1 MRIILG
7 RALCIFCFFVSYL
20 ASSQTCLPGFNA
32 TLQTDVFVDNGD
44 GTATDTF
51 LGLVWMRCSL
61 GQTWSNETCSGD
73 ASELT
78 WQQALQAAHG
88 YEYAKQ
94 LGWRVPNMKELASL
108 TERSC
113 VRPAINELFFP
124 NTSSD
129 DYWTSTP
136 SVIDPKRAWVIA
148 FFNSSNSL
156 KDKTLFVFTRL
167 VRTAD

>member
-1 MRIILG
+1 MRV
-7 RALCIFCFFVSYL
+7 FCLFLFFVPCL
-20 ASSQTCLPGFNA
+20 AISQTCLPDFDA
-32 TLQTDVFVDNGD
+32 TAQTEEFVDNTD
-44 GTATDTF
+44 GTATDVS
-51 LGLVWMRCSL
+51 LGLIWMRCSL
-61 GQTWSNETCSGD
+61 GQTWINETCSGD

-88 YEYAKQ
+88 YEYAQQ

-113 VRPAINELFFP
+113 VRPAINEMFFP

-136 SVIDPKRAWVIA
+136 SAVDPKRAWVIA

-156 KDKTLFVFTRL
+156 KDKSLFVFTRL
-167 VRTAD
+167 VRTAG

>member
-1 MRIILG
+1 
-7 RALCIFCFFVSYL
+7 
-20 ASSQTCLPGFNA
+20 LPSFDPS
-32 TLQTDVFVDNGD
+32 TQTDEFIDNAD
-44 GTATDTF
+44 GTATDAS

-61 GQTWSNETCSGD
+61 GQTWEDETCNGD

-78 WQQALQAAHG
+78 WQQALQTAHG
-88 YEYAKQ
+88 YEYAEK

-129 DYWTSTP
+129 NYWTSTP
-136 SVIDPKRAWVIA
+136 SVIDPERAWVIA

-156 KDKTLFVFTRL
+156 KDKNLFVFTRL

>member
-1 MRIILG
+1 MRI
-7 RALCIFCFFVSYL
+7 LCFLCFFVSYWTL
-20 ASSQTCLPGFNA
+20 SQTCLPTFDA
-32 TLQTDVFVDNGD
+32 STQTDEFVDNAD
-44 GTATDTF
+44 GTATDET
-51 LGLVWMRCSL
+51 LGLIWMRCSL
-61 GQTWSNETCSGD
+61 GQTWEDETCIGD

-78 WQQALQAAHG
+78 WQQALQTAHG
-88 YEYAKQ
+88 YEYAEQ

-129 DYWTSTP
+129 NYWTSTP
-136 SVIDPKRAWVIA
+136 SVVDPERAWVIA

-156 KDKTLFVFTRL
+156 KDKRLFVFTRL
-167 VRTAD
+167 VKTAD

>member
-1 MRIILG
+1 MRMILL
-7 RALCIFCFFVSYL
+7 RAVCLFCFFVSYL
-20 ASSQTCLPGFNA
+20 ASSQTCLPDFNA
-32 TLQTDVFVDNGD
+32 ALKTNEFVDNGD
-44 GTATDTF
+44 GTATDAS
-51 LGLVWMRCSL
+51 LGLVWMRCSV
-61 GQTWSNETCSGD
+61 GQTWSSETCSGN
-73 ASELT
+73 ASKLT

-88 YEYAKQ
+88 FEYAQ
-94 LGWRVPNMKELASL
+94 QAGWRVPNMKELASL

-156 KDKTLFVFTRL
+156 KDKRLFVFTRL

>member
-1 MRIILG
+1 MRV
-7 RALCIFCFFVSYL
+7 LCLFCFFVSYL
-20 ASSQTCLPGFNA
+20 ASSQTCLPAFDA
-32 TLQTDVFVDNGD
+32 SLQVDEFVDNDD
-44 GTATDTF
+44 GTATDTS

-61 GQTWSNETCSGD
+61 GQTWENETCTGD

-88 YEYAKQ
+88 FKYADK

-136 SVIDPKRAWVIA
+136 SVVDPERTWVIA

-156 KDKTLFVFTRL
+156 KDKNLFVFTRL

>member
-1 MRIILG
+1 MRV
-7 RALCIFCFFVSYL
+7 LCLFCFIISYV
-20 ASSQTCLPGFNA
+20 ATSQTCLPDFDA
-32 TLQTDVFVDNGD
+32 SAKVDEFVDNAN
-44 GTATDTF
+44 GTVADAT
-51 LGLVWMRCSL
+51 LGLVWMSCSL
-61 GQTWSNETCSGD
+61 GQVWDNETCNGD

-88 YEYAKQ
+88 YEYAGQ

-156 KDKTLFVFTRL
+156 KDKNLFVFTRL
-167 VRTAD
+167 VKTAD

>member
-1 MRIILG
+1 MRV
-7 RALCIFCFFVSYL
+7 FCLFLFFVPYL
-20 ASSQTCLPGFNA
+20 AISQTCLPDFDA
-32 TLQTDVFVDNGD
+32 TAQTEEFVDNTD
-44 GTATDTF
+44 GTATDVS
-51 LGLVWMRCSL
+51 LGLIWMRCSL
-61 GQTWSNETCSGD
+61 GQTWINETCSGD
-73 ASELT
+73 ASEFT

-88 YEYAKQ
+88 YEYAQQ
-94 LGWRVPNMKELASL
+94 LGWRLPNMKELASL

-136 SVIDPKRAWVIA
+136 SAVDPKRAWVIA

-156 KDKTLFVFTRL
+156 KDKSLFVFTRL

>member
-1 MRIILG
+1 MKLMICK
-7 RALCIFCFFVSYL
+7 AFCFFSFFVSL
-20 ASSQTCLPGFNA
+20 WATSQTCLPDFDE
-32 TLQTDVFVDNGD
+32 TLNVDKFVDNSN
-44 GTATDTF
+44 GTATDVS

-61 GQTWSNETCSGD
+61 GQTWANETCNGN

-88 YEYAKQ
+88 YEYAEQ

-113 VRPAINELFFP
+113 VRPAINEFFFP

-136 SVIDPKRAWVIA
+136 SVVDPKRAWVIA

-156 KDKTLFVFTRL
+156 KDKRLFVFTRL

>member
-1 MRIILG
+1 MRV
-7 RALCIFCFFVSYL
+7 LCLFCLFISYV
-20 ASSQTCLPGFNA
+20 ATSQTCLPDFDA
-32 TLQTDVFVDNGD
+32 TTQTEEFVDNAD
-44 GTATDTF
+44 GTATDEL

-61 GQTWSNETCSGD
+61 GQTWENETCTGD

-78 WQQALQAAHG
+78 WQQALQTAHG
-88 YEYAKQ
+88 YIYAEQ

-113 VRPAINELFFP
+113 VRPAINEIFFP

-136 SVIDPKRAWVIA
+136 SVVDPKRAWVIA

-156 KDKTLFVFTRL
+156 KDKNLFVFTRL
-167 VRTAD
+167 VKTAD

>member
-1 MRIILG
+1 MRV
-7 RALCIFCFFVSYL
+7 LCLFCFFVSYV
-20 ASSQTCLPGFNA
+20 AASQTCLPNFDA
-32 TLQTDVFVDNGD
+32 STKTDEFLDNGD
-44 GTATDTF
+44 GTATDET
-51 LGLVWMRCSL
+51 LGLMWMRCSL
-61 GQTWSNETCSGD
+61 GQTWEDESCAGD
-73 ASELT
+73 ASELS

-88 YEYAKQ
+88 YEYAEK

-113 VRPAINELFFP
+113 VRPAINELYFP

-136 SVIDPKRAWVIA
+136 SVADPERAWVIA

-156 KDKTLFVFTRL
+156 KDKSLFVFTRL

>member
-1 MRIILG
+1 MF
-7 RALCIFCFFVSYL
+7 FCFFVSYL

-61 GQTWSNETCSGD
+61 GQMWSNETCSGD

-88 YEYAKQ
+88 FEYAEQ
-94 LGWRVPNMKELASL
+94 ASWRMPNMKELASL

-113 VRPAINELFFP
+113 VRPAINEFFSQILLLTTIGHP
-124 NTSSD
+124 HLLLLIL
-129 DYWTSTP
+129 
-136 SVIDPKRAWVIA
+136 SVPG
-148 FFNSSNSL
+148 
-156 KDKTLFVFTRL
+156 
-167 VRTAD
+167 